1 MILKGESFMS
11 SHQHEITVYAPLETV
26 WEFVRSIDNWAPL
39 VPGYIEHEML
49 NETESTWKFK
59 SEMGI
64 VKKKIHLKVEITQWI
79 ESEKVI
85 FQLTGINEKITGH
98 GYFKA
103 IKLTNHQTK
112 MIGFLD
118 LTAEGALAKVVKPLL
133 KASIPEFTEELTT
146 AVSQK
151 IAEIKINE

>member
-1 MILKGESFMS
+1 MS
-11 SHQHEITVYAPLETV
+11 SHQHEITVHAPLETV

-49 NETESTWKFK
+49 NEKESTWKFK

-64 VKKKIHLKVEITQWI
+64 VKKKIHLKVEITEWI
-79 ESEKVI
+79 EPEKVT
-85 FQLTGINEKITGH
+85 FQLIGINEKVTGH

-103 IKLTNHQTK
+103 IKLTNHLTK

-118 LTAEGALAKVVKPLL
+118 ITAGGALAKVVKPLL
-133 KASIPEFTEELTT
+133 KTSIPEFTEELTI

-151 IAEIKINE
+151 IAEIKNK

>member
-1 MILKGESFMS
+1 MS
-11 SHQHEITVYAPLETV
+11 SHQHEITVHAPLETV

-49 NETESTWKFK
+49 NDTESTWKFK

-64 VKKKIHLKVEITQWI
+64 IKKKIHLKVEITQWI
-79 ESEKVI
+79 EPKKVT
-85 FQLTGINEKITGH
+85 FQLLGINEKIAGH
-98 GYFKA
+98 GYFKT
-103 IKLTNHQTK
+103 IKLTNQQTK

-118 LTAEGALAKVVKPLL
+118 ITAGGTLAKVVNPLL
-133 KASIPEFTEELTT
+133 KTSIPEFTEELTI

-151 IAEIKINE
+151 IAGIKMDE